1 MFPSP
6 QNTMKL
12 GGVYIKVRVPPKAV
26 GLTKT
31 VIETSEKEILR
42 NDTVINLWKFFSL
55 NFLKK
60 MHPAAPVVLI
70 E

>member
-12 GGVYIKVRVPPKAV
+12 GGVYIKVLVPPKAV

-31 VIETSEKEILR
+31 VKKLRKEKLLE
-42 NDTVINLWKFFSL
+42 NTVNKLVE
-55 NFLKK
+55 NF
-60 MHPAAPVVLI
+60 
-70 E
+70 